1 MERDNFMSPVEAK
14 EFGLIDKVLA
24 HPMQE
29 ETVETEREKT
39 GNKQTQL

>member
-1 MERDNFMSPVEAK
+1 MSPIEAK

-29 ETVETEREKT
+29 ETTETEREKT
-39 GNKQTQL
+39 SNKSTQL